1 MSQNYKS
8 NIIICIL
15 FLISGI
21 CMICN
26 GIIGIQTKITDR
38 DQKLRDS
45 IETLKIDI
53 QKHEAIIDSLNKKL
67 SFRESIID
75 SLLILRDKVKTEKIE
90 KIEAVRKLP
99 TTSGVEFLKQ
109 KLSEYEELYKDK

>member
-1 MSQNYKS
+1 MSQNYKTT
-8 NIIICIL
+8 IIISIL
-15 FLISGI
+15 FLILGI
-21 CMICN
+21 CMVY
-26 GIIGIQTKITDR
+26 GIIGIQSKLTNKDR
-38 DQKLRDS
+38 ELRDS
-45 IETLKIDI
+45 IETLRIDI

-67 SFRESIID
+67 IFRESIID

-90 KIEAVRKLP
+90 KIEAVRRLP